1 MPDPAPVKRA
11 CDACH
16 RRKVKCIG
24 EGLLVCRNC
33 RQAGLKCTYNAIP
46 QKKGPKGCRAKVISE
61 LRENQRRTTSLSKST
76 QEPSIG
82 SHSPPPSLSPSS
94 SRYSESLSPQ
104 LIDSCVDF
112 FFDNLYPTQPI
123 LDRDRLQCTIS
134 IMYESVEAWCL
145 VASLCA
151 YMLIQPNMEL
161 APGVH
166 GEHESDLGSNLEWGK
181 RLLAETIEVRKGC
194 NYVEFPTLDSVTIS
208 FFFFGSNF
216 CLEKH
221 NLAWFHL
228 REATTLALFLGMH
241 HEDTYLQIDAVE
253 AKLSRRLFW
262 VLFVTER

>member
-1 MPDPAPVKRA
+1 M
-11 CDACH
+11 
-16 RRKVKCIG
+16 
-24 EGLLVCRNC
+24 LSCRNC
-33 RQAGLKCTYNAIP
+33 HQAGLKCTYNAIP

-61 LRENQRRTTSLSKST
+61 LRENQRKTSLASKT
-76 QEPSIG
+76 KDFTYG
-82 SHSPPPSLSPSS
+82 SNSPPQSLSPPS
-94 SRYSESLSPQ
+94 SRTSDNLSPQ

-112 FFDNLYPTQPI
+112 FFANLYPTQPI
-123 LDRDRLQCTIS
+123 LDRGRLRHTIS

-161 APGVH
+161 PPDTH
-166 GEHESDLGSNLEWGK
+166 SEGEHEAGSNLAWGK

-194 NYVEFPTLDSVTIS
+194 NYIESPTLNSVTIS
-208 FFFFGSNF
+208 FFFFGSHF

-221 NLAWFHL
+221 NTAWFHL

-241 HEDTYLQIDAVE
+241 QEETYLRAEEID

-262 VLFVTER
+262 LLFVTERWDYSW